1 MSEQAGEDAFPLEQI
16 QQALNQF
23 RIDGWLL
30 YDFRGSNVLAR
41 RVLRME
47 PREIT
52 SRRWF
57 YWIPRQGEPA
67 KLVHRIEPAV
77 LDHLPG
83 RRVEYLRWQELQQGL
98 KELLA
103 GVGQVAMEYSPFGAI
118 PYVARVDA
126 GTVELVRSLG
136 PEVVSSGDLVQ
147 VFEATWTDQQW
158 QLHQQAAESTVA
170 AFDVAWQLIRERL
183 RTGRQVTELDVQ
195 AAIQEFLRERRLV
208 WEHPPIVAA
217 GPHSADPHYEPSPEN
232 NAPIEPDQV
241 VLIDLW
247 AKVDSPQGVYSDLT
261 CMAYT
266 GSRVPDQVAELF
278 TVVVEARE
286 AAIALVERAFANQ
299 GTLYGWQV
307 DDAAREVIAKA
318 GYAEAFLHRTGHSI
332 GREVHGNGANM
343 DNLETHDSRR
353 VLPGCCFSV
362 EPGIYLPGQFGL
374 RSEVNVFVDPG
385 GTVHVTGRRQ
395 QEIQPLG

>member
-1 MSEQAGEDAFPLEQI
+1 MSQQAQASDFPLEQI
-16 QQALNQF
+16 QQALEQF

-41 RVLRME
+41 RVLRMSPE
-47 PREIT
+47 EIT

-57 YWIPRQGEPA
+57 YWIPQQGEPV
-67 KLVHRIEPAV
+67 KLVHRIEPGV

-83 RRVEYLRWQELQQGL
+83 NRVEYLRWQELQQGL
-98 KELLA
+98 KELVA
-103 GVGQVAMEYSPFGAI
+103 GAGQVAMEYSPFASI
-118 PYVARVDA
+118 PYVSRVDA
-126 GTVELVRSLG
+126 GTVELVKSLG

-147 VFEATWTDQQW
+147 VFEATWGPEQW
-158 QLHQQAAESTVA
+158 QLHLQATQGTTA
-170 AFDVAWQLIRERL
+170 AFEVAWEFIRRKLRAGERPWELEVQRVITDHL
-183 RTGRQVTELDVQ
+183 RQCG
-195 AAIQEFLRERRLV
+195 LV

-217 GPHSADPHYEPSPEN
+217 GPHSADPHYMPAEET
-232 NAPIEPDQV
+232 NAPIEPQQV

-247 AKVDSPQGVYSDLT
+247 AKADSPQGVYSDLT

-266 GSRVPDQVAELF
+266 GTAVPEEVAGPWA
-278 TVVVEARE
+278 VVVQARE
-286 AAIALVERAFANQ
+286 AAIAQVEQAFAHQ

-332 GREVHGNGANM
+332 GQEVHGNGANM

-362 EPGIYLPGQFGL
+362 EPGVYFPGRFGL
-374 RSEVNVFVDPG
+374 RSEVNVFVDSTG
-385 GTVHVTGRRQ
+385 QVHVTGRRQ
-395 QEIQPLG
+395 QEMELLG

>member
-1 MSEQAGEDAFPLEQI
+1 MSEQAGADAFPLEQI
-16 QQALNQF
+16 QQALDQF

-103 GVGQVAMEYSPFGAI
+103 GAGQVAMEYSPFGAI

-170 AFDVAWQLIRERL
+170 AFDVAWQLICERL

-195 AAIQEFLRERRLV
+195 AAIQEFLRKRRLV

-217 GPHSADPHYEPSPEN
+217 GPHSADPHYEPSPES

-266 GSRVPDQVAELF
+266 GSRIPDQVAELF
-278 TVVVEARE
+278 AVVVEARE